1 MLKKHSI
8 KSYVLVAGLATV
20 LFLPVTA
27 DADKAADR
35 AMKKDGFG
43 LESTRGNN
51 SVADSLRKADGHPAG
66 APVGM
71 PAGTMAPGMHPGKMA
86 PGTMAPGMHPGK
98 MAPGTMAPG
107 THSGGE
113 SSASDACSQTP
124 DDGWQSVTEVRSEAD
139 FQIGFNDAVAGRQFS
154 KFDNDSSIVCV
165 GGDVKSVYVGVAA
178 SDSNLGA
185 FIGASMGCN
194 LRNDNLSSG
203 GRGVDKLICP

>member
-71 PAGTMAPGMHPGKMA
+71 PAGTMAPGTHPGKMA
-86 PGTMAPGMHPGK
+86 PGTMMAPGMH
-98 MAPGTMAPG
+98 
-107 THSGGE
+107 SGGD